1 MGIVKTNSGLLGK
14 RQSNNNYGDIPDLPS
29 RLNSISAKGQTGRVN
44 LTLGYTDYN
53 NLDGIQVNYKTSG
66 YPISPDDGML
76 VRDTAKTTL
85 TIENLPED
93 TSYYIRVFPYRIVD
107 GIYYY
112 QTDPINS
119 KAYVVTN
126 AGYVSFNTTFE
137 STNISTAK
145 ISGGYWNVDER
156 RIEI

>member
-1 MGIVKTNSGLLGK
+1 MGIVKTNSGTSEK

-29 RLNSISAKGQTGRVN
+29 RLKSLSAKGQMGRVC
-44 LTLGYTDYN
+44 LALGYVDYN

-66 YPISPDDGML
+66 YPVSPDDGML
-76 VRDTAKTTL
+76 VRDNAKSTL
-85 TIENLPED
+85 TIGNLPED

-107 GIYYY
+107 GVYYY

-137 STNISTAK
+137 STNISAAK
-145 ISGGYWNVDER
+145 IRGGYWNVDER